1 MMYKIANE
9 NVAINKQATIET
21 ITEHEFLIFHYH
33 SLSYSTKTRIAFASN
48 DIWNLIYSTYF

>member
-33 SLSYSTKTRIAFASN
+33 SL
-48 DIWNLIYSTYF
+48 